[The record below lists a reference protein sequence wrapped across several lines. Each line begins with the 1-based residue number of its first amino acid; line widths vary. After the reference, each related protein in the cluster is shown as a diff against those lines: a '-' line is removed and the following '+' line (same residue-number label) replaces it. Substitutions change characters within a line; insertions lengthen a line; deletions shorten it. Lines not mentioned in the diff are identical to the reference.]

1 MSLSS
6 ALRLVAAVAPI
17 VGTLEW
23 AILGWPLLPPFLF
36 ALLLLSASYAAKRW
50 ERPVAWTLLPLCWIP
65 PLGAVRA
72 YLAGEHDLWVIP
84 VFDTLLLGW
93 LFLQALAAVRR
104 SGSRT

>member
-6 ALRLVAAVAPI
+6 ALRLVAAIAPI

-36 ALLLLSASYAAKRW
+36 ALLLLGASYAAGRW
-50 ERPVAWTLLPLCWIP
+50 ERPVAWMLLGLCWIP
-65 PLGAVRA
+65 RLGAARA
-72 YLAGEHDLWVIP
+72 YLGGEHDIWAIP

-93 LFLQALAAVRR
+93 LFLRALGAAR
-104 SGSRT
+104 S